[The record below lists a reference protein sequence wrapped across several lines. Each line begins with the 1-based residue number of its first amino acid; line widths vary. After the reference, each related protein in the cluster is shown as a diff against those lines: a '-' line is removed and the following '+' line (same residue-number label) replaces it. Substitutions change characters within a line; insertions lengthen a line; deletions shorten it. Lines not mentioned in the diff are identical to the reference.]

1 MGLPEDALV
10 GEGIDVPEVL
20 LREQCEQ
27 FDKELPEV
35 GLASIRPLGE
45 QRVGQKVRLVDHLYH
60 RRIRQ
65 QVFLR
70 YDKKLRIS
78 AQLLKRRQRK
88 S

>member
-27 FDKELPEV
+27 FDEELPEV

-45 QRVGQKVRLVDHLYH
+45 QVNRTT
-60 RRIRQ
+60 
-65 QVFLR
+65 
-70 YDKKLRIS
+70 
-78 AQLLKRRQRK
+78 
-88 S
+88 